1 MATRKILFQDNSL
14 LRKKSKVVSS
24 FDEKLWDMLDDMAE
38 TMRANAGCGLAAPQ
52 VGVLKRVVVVE
63 VNNMYLELINPE
75 ILSERGE
82 QCEVEGCL
90 SVPNRSGYVKRPEV
104 VCVRAYDR
112 YGNEF
117 AITGTGLLAV
127 ALCHEIDHL
136 NGILYIDKMVKEYK
150 GE

>member
-1 MATRKILFQDNSL
+1 MATRKILLEKNEL
-14 LRKKSKVVSS
+14 LRKKSKPVHN

-38 TMRANAGCGLAAPQ
+38 TMRTNNGCGLAAPQ

-63 VNNMYLELINPE
+63 VNNMYLELVNPE
-75 ILSERGE
+75 ILNERGE

-104 VCVRAYDR
+104 VVVKAYDR

-136 NGILYIDKMVKEYK
+136 DGILYIDKMVKEYK

>member
-1 MATRKILFQDNSL
+1 MATRKILFQDNGL
-14 LRKKSKVVSS
+14 LRKKSKEVTN
-24 FDEKLWDMLDDMAE
+24 FDEKLWDMLDDMGE

-63 VNNMYLELINPE
+63 VNNLYLELVNPE

-104 VCVRAYDR
+104 VCVKAYDR
-112 YGNEF
+112 FGNEF